1 MFNSK
6 EGYSLS
12 DIAAV
17 TEKNGDGFIGGNGSA
32 WWIIILFLFMF
43 SNGNLFGGGN
53 AALTR
58 GELDFTNLDSS
69 IRGVQQGLADGFYA
83 VNTGMLN
90 GFNGIQRD
98 LCAGFNGLNTAIT
111 GVGYQMKDCCCEIN
125 RNIDALRFENSR
137 NTCEIVNAIRT
148 DGEATRALI
157 NANVM
162 QDLRDKIADKDRDLV
177 AANFQISQQLQNQYL
192 ISQLKTTTTTGA

>member
-6 EGYSLS
+6 DYSLS

-17 TEKNGDGFIGGNGSA
+17 TEKESDGFMGNGA

-43 SNGNLFGGGN
+43 SNGNIFGNGGG
-53 AALTR
+53 ALTR
-58 GELDFTNLDSS
+58 NELDFTNLDSS

-98 LCAGFNGLNTAIT
+98 LCMGFNGINSAIT
-111 GVGYQMKDCCCEIN
+111 NTGYQMKDCCCEIN
-125 RNIDALRFENSR
+125 RNIDALRYENSKS
-137 NTCEIVNAIRT
+137 TCEIVNAIRT

-162 QDLRDKIADKDRDLV
+162 QELREKLADKDRDLV

-192 ISQLKTTTTTGA
+192 ISQLKTTTTTTA

>member
-6 EGYSLS
+6 DYSLS

-17 TEKNGDGFIGGNGSA
+17 TEKESDGFMGNGA

-43 SNGNLFGGGN
+43 SNGNIFGNGGG
-53 AALTR
+53 ALTR
-58 GELDFTNLDSS
+58 NELDFTNLDSS

-98 LCAGFNGLNTAIT
+98 LCMGFNGINSAIT
-111 GVGYQMKDCCCEIN
+111 NTGYQMKDCCCEIN
-125 RNIDALRFENSR
+125 RNIDALRFENSK

-192 ISQLKTTTTTGA
+192 ISQLKTTSTTAGA

>member
-6 EGYSLS
+6 DYSLS

-17 TEKNGDGFIGGNGSA
+17 TEKESDGFMGNGA

-43 SNGNLFGGGN
+43 SNGNIFGNGGG
-53 AALTR
+53 ALTR
-58 GELDFTNLDSS
+58 NELDFTNLDSS

-98 LCAGFNGLNTAIT
+98 LCMGFNGINTAIT
-111 GVGYQMKDCCCEIN
+111 NTGYQMKDCCCEIN
-125 RNIDALRFENSR
+125 RNIDALRFENSK

-192 ISQLKTTTTTGA
+192 ISQLKTTSTTAGA

>member
-6 EGYSLS
+6 DYSLS

-17 TEKNGDGFIGGNGSA
+17 TEKESDGFMGNGA

-43 SNGNLFGGGN
+43 SNGNIFGNGGG
-53 AALTR
+53 ALTR
-58 GELDFTNLDSS
+58 SELDFTNLDSS

-83 VNTGMLN
+83 VNTGMLT

-98 LCAGFNGLNTAIT
+98 LCTGFNGVNAAIT
-111 GVGYQMKDCCCEIN
+111 GTGYQMKDCCCEIN
-125 RNIDALRFENSR
+125 RSIDALRYENSK

-162 QDLRDKIADKDRDLV
+162 QELREKLADKDRDLV

-192 ISQLKTTTTTGA
+192 ISQLKTTTTTAGA

>member
-6 EGYSLS
+6 DYSLS

-17 TEKNGDGFIGGNGSA
+17 TEKESDGFMGNGA

-43 SNGNLFGGGN
+43 SNGNIFGNGGG
-53 AALTR
+53 ALTR
-58 GELDFTNLDSS
+58 NELDFTNLDSS

-98 LCAGFNGLNTAIT
+98 LCMGFNGINSAIT
-111 GVGYQMKDCCCEIN
+111 NTGYQMKDCCCEIN
-125 RNIDALRFENSR
+125 RNIDALRFENSK

-192 ISQLKTTTTTGA
+192 ISQLKTTSTTTGA

>member
-6 EGYSLS
+6 DYSLS

-17 TEKNGDGFIGGNGSA
+17 TEKESDGFMGNGA

-43 SNGNLFGGGN
+43 SNGNIFGNGGG
-53 AALTR
+53 ALTR
-58 GELDFTNLDSS
+58 NELDFTNLDSS

-98 LCAGFNGLNTAIT
+98 LCMGFNGINSAIT
-111 GVGYQMKDCCCEIN
+111 NTGYQMKDCCCEIN
-125 RNIDALRFENSR
+125 RNIDALRFENSK

-192 ISQLKTTTTTGA
+192 ISQLKTTTTTTGA

>member
-6 EGYSLS
+6 DYSLS

-17 TEKNGDGFIGGNGSA
+17 TEKESDGFMGNGA

-43 SNGNLFGGGN
+43 SNGNIFGNGGGV
-53 AALTR
+53 LTR
-58 GELDFTNLDSS
+58 NELDFTNLDSS

-98 LCAGFNGLNTAIT
+98 LCMGFNGINSAIT
-111 GVGYQMKDCCCEIN
+111 NTGYQMKDCCCEIN
-125 RNIDALRFENSR
+125 RNIDALRFENSK

-192 ISQLKTTTTTGA
+192 ISQLKTTSTTAGA

>member
-6 EGYSLS
+6 DYSLS

-17 TEKNGDGFIGGNGSA
+17 TEKESDGFMGNGA

-43 SNGNLFGGGN
+43 SNGNIFGNGGGI
-53 AALTR
+53 LTR
-58 GELDFTNLDSS
+58 SELDFTNLDSS
-69 IRGVQQGLADGFYA
+69 IRGIQQGLADGFYA
-83 VNTGMLN
+83 VNTGMLT

-98 LCAGFNGLNTAIT
+98 LCTGFNGVNAAIT
-111 GVGYQMKDCCCEIN
+111 GTGYQMKDCCCEIN
-125 RNIDALRFENSR
+125 RNIDALRFENSK

-162 QDLRDKIADKDRDLV
+162 QELREKLADKDRDLV

-192 ISQLKTTTTTGA
+192 ISQLKTTTTTAGA